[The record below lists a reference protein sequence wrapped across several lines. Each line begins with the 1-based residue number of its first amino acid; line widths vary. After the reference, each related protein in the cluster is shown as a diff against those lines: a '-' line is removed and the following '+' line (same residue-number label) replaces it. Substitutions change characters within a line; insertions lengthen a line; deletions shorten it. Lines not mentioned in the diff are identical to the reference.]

1 MLWGKAREM
10 EFSSYEHV
18 LFSWRAWSWLITATW
33 RLTVVCKSSSRE
45 DQTPSSGPYVS
56 MLKTPVLGFPGEIS
70 VSGVPMSHT
79 LNWSPVYILWPEALA
94 PFAGG
99 TVFCLRSLS
108 TDDYVG
114 ELSCPRLRVS
124 ASILPPLGF

>member
-1 MLWGKAREM
+1 
-10 EFSSYEHV
+10 
-18 LFSWRAWSWLITATW
+18 
-33 RLTVVCKSSSRE
+33 
-45 DQTPSSGPYVS
+45 

-99 TVFCLRSLS
+99 TVFCLRTLN
-108 TDDYVG
+108 TDDYPNLIMSTETPKAG
-114 ELSCPRLRVS
+114 HS
-124 ASILPPLGF
+124 ATSKRS